1 LALLAFSLLAVT
13 AAAGLAPDHGAVDA
27 PQSERTSGE
36 SGGQEG
42 HYLGHIG
49 CSVRD
54 SDVVFTFERALYER
68 ATRGDTGETVPLSSA
83 SFDESSDVA
92 VAGEFND
99 WSRSAWKMTPLK
111 SGVYSLTVPLSKFEG
126 RDSWL
131 FKFVIDGIY
140 WVEPPA
146 NASNAVPTGFGNN
159 SFNLVLQLTEPEQN
173 MAGHLQ
179 REPAACS
186 TSPGKAGTSTGRPS
200 QEPVYDLAE
209 SPLLERLSLPDS
221 EMREGWRFK
230 PIDSAVGAAPIPLVA
245 NPMITSDERVI
256 AFVSVFVMPPTPE
269 EEARWEEE
277 MAGVAPEAME
287 QRIADMMAER
297 TRIAGA
303 AYVGVYETSA
313 GGPETGVFA
322 LEFNEPLSK
331 ERRDELRVSGPGGA
345 VIAGEWAAA
354 AVWTDDRDSSCLEV
368 VQAHVESVLGE

>member
-1 LALLAFSLLAVT
+1 
-13 AAAGLAPDHGAVDA
+13 
-27 PQSERTSGE
+27 
-36 SGGQEG
+36 
-42 HYLGHIG
+42 
-49 CSVRD
+49 
-54 SDVVFTFERALYER
+54 
-68 ATRGDTGETVPLSSA
+68 VPLS
-83 SFDESSDVA
+83 E
-92 VAGEFND
+92 
-99 WSRSAWKMTPLK
+99 
-111 SGVYSLTVPLSKFEG
+111 FEG

-131 FKFVIDGIY
+131 FKFVIDGVY
-140 WVEPPA
+140 WVEPPS

-179 REPAACS
+179 REPAVCS
-186 TSPGKAGTSTGRPS
+186 TGPGKPGTSTGRPS
-200 QEPVYDLAE
+200 QEPVFDLVE

-230 PIDSAVGAAPIPLVA
+230 PVDSAVGAAPVPLVA

-287 QRIADMMAER
+287 QRIAEMMAER
-297 TRIAGA
+297 TRIAKA
-303 AYVGVYETSA
+303 AYVCVYETSA

-322 LEFNEPLSK
+322 LEFNEPLST

-354 AVWTDDRDSSCLEV
+354 AVWTDDRDPSCLEV
-368 VQAHVESVLGE
+368 VRAHVESVLGE